1 MNNKLTDLQ
10 NTLKIKF
17 NKIELLKKSL
27 VHKSFNNNINNEKLE
42 FLGDRV
48 LGLILSKELINIY
61 PDEKEGIIDK
71 KFANLVNK
79 KICAEIGSSL
89 NLKKFM
95 FLADSYKNLN
105 RSDEKIMSDCLEA
118 IIGAIFLDK
127 GIDVVEKFILNNWK
141 KYLKK
146 STFTQIDS
154 KTLLQEYSLK
164 RFKKLP
170 VYKISKQTG
179 PIHRPT
185 FKIEVGI
192 TSSKKYSATG
202 SSKKNAQQNAA
213 KKLLEDLK
221 IK

>member
-10 NTLKIKF
+10 NILKIKF
-17 NKIELLKKSL
+17 NKLELLKKSL
-27 VHKSFNNNINNEKLE
+27 VHKSFNNVDNNEKLE

-48 LGLILSKELINIY
+48 LGLVLSKELINIY
-61 PDEKEGIIDK
+61 PKEK
-71 KFANLVNK
+71 
-79 KICAEIGSSL
+79 AE
-89 NLKKFM
+89 
-95 FLADSYKNLN
+95 SYKNLN
-105 RSDEKIMSDCLEA
+105 RSDEKITSDCLEA

-127 GIDVVEKFILNNWK
+127 GIDVSEKFILNNWK
-141 KYLKK
+141 KYLKV

-164 RFKKLP
+164 KYKKLP
-170 VYKISKQTG
+170 IYKISRQTG

-185 FKIEVGI
+185 FKVEVGI
-192 TSSKKYSATG
+192 TASKKYSATG